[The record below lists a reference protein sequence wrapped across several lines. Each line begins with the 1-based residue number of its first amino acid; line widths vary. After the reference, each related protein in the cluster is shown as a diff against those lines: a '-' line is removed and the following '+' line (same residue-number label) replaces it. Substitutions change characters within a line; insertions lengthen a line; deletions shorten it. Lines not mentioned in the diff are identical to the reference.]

1 MLTAIMISSGRVATS
16 VINVFEAA
24 GWAVQ
29 HRFDSNPAFIARF
42 GYGDRRH
49 FKSDDAP
56 PTRIPEPTL
65 TLRKGSTGVV
75 CEVDYR
81 YTKGSFAALA
91 VIKQTK
97 HKRKYLEKVFG
108 GSIPSRI
115 LFGLALPDLENHIQK
130 AIAHLSEVDFL
141 LAAGQKLTLSCIKP
155 PQKDAWATFASI
167 PRR

>member
-1 MLTAIMISSGRVATS
+1 MISSGRVATA

-24 GWAVQ
+24 GWVVQ
-29 HRFDSNPAFIARF
+29 HRFDSNPAFIACF
-42 GYGDRRH
+42 GYGDRRY

-65 TLRKGSTGVV
+65 ALRKGSTGVV

-81 YTKGSFAALA
+81 YTKASFAALA
-91 VIKQTK
+91 LIRQTK
-97 HKRKYLEKVFG
+97 HKRVYLQKVFG

-130 AIAHLSEVDFL
+130 AIVHLPEVDFL
-141 LAAGQKLTLSCIKP
+141 LAAGPKLTLTCIKP
-155 PQKDAWATFASI
+155 PQRDVFATFSSI
-167 PRR
+167 PPRKV